1 MYDTQRAGMLKRV
14 AAWLLD
20 AILYTSIAAGVL
32 ALMGMLL
39 NVESYTKKMDD
50 IYKSYE
56 QRYDISFT
64 MTESDYRE
72 MTEEELAAYEAAAE
86 ELSKD
91 TEAQKTYEMVLNL
104 TLLMLS
110 VSLLV
115 PYVILEFA
123 LPLWLKNGQTIGKK
137 IFNIALMRKD
147 GVKVT
152 PFMLFVRAILGKYT
166 LETMIPVMIVIMM
179 IFGTAGW
186 VGVIA
191 LGLILLLQM
200 GILIKTD
207 TNSTIHDLA
216 ACTVAVDFGSQMIF
230 DSPEDRLEY
239 IKSIQLDR
247 ATNADY

>member
-1 MYDTQRAGMLKRV
+1 M
-14 AAWLLD
+14 
-20 AILYTSIAAGVL
+20 SIAAGIL

-39 NVESYTKKMDD
+39 NVESHTKKMDD
-50 IYKSYE
+50 IYKAYE
-56 QRYDISFT
+56 EKYNISFT
-64 MTESDYRE
+64 MTEADYQR
-72 MTEEELAAYEAAAE
+72 MTEEELAVYEQVAE

-91 TEAQKTYEMVLNL
+91 AEAQKTYEMVLNL
-104 TLLMLS
+104 TLLMMS

-115 PYVILEFA
+115 PYVILEVA
-123 LPLWLKNGQTIGKK
+123 IPLWLKNGQTIGKK

-147 GVKVT
+147 GITVT

-179 IFGTAGW
+179 IFGSAGW

-200 GILIKTD
+200 GILIKSD
-207 TNSTIHDLA
+207 TNSVIHDVV
-216 ACTVAVDFGSQMIF
+216 ACTVAVDLGSQMIF
-230 DSPEDRLEY
+230 DSPEERLEY

>member
-20 AILYTSIAAGVL
+20 AILYTSIAAGIL

-39 NVESYTKKMDD
+39 NVESHTKKMDD
-50 IYKSYE
+50 IYKAYE
-56 QRYDISFT
+56 EKYNISFT
-64 MTESDYRE
+64 MTESDYQK
-72 MTEEELAAYEAAAE
+72 MTEEELAVYEAAAE

-91 TEAQKTYEMVLNL
+91 VEAQKTYEMVLNL

-110 VSLLV
+110 ISLLV

-123 LPLWLKNGQTIGKK
+123 IPLWLKNGQTIGKK
-137 IFNIALMRKD
+137 VFNIALMRKD

-166 LETMIPVMIVIMM
+166 LETMIPVMIVILM
-179 IFGTAGW
+179 IFGSAGW
-186 VGVIA
+186 VGVIV

-207 TNSTIHDLA
+207 TNSVIHDLA
-216 ACTVAVDFGSQMIF
+216 ACTVAVDFSSQMIF

-247 ATNADY
+247 ATKADY